1 VEMGVVQAQRTLV
14 KSVPELWAQLTD
26 AEQLGGL
33 LDAAF
38 GEITITRVEPE
49 SRIEWA
55 SVQANGSVEIEPSV
69 FGARVSLVAQLAE
82 VEPPPPTRRTLLDR
96 LLRRTPPPPPEP
108 TPAPLAPDDAERALT
123 TLLDEVGSPRH
134 RPFSR
139 YDRTPPPIA

>member
-1 VEMGVVQAQRTLV
+1 MGVVQAQRTLV

-26 AEQLGGL
+26 AEQLGAL

-38 GEITITRVEPE
+38 GEIAITRVEPE

-55 SVQANGSVEIEPSV
+55 GARASGSVEIEPSV
-69 FGARVSLVAQLAE
+69 FGARVSLVAELAP
-82 VEPPPPTRRTLLDR
+82 VDLPPAPRRSLLDR
-96 LLRRTPPPPPEP
+96 LLRRRPAPPPEP
-108 TPAPLAPDDAERALT
+108 SPQLAPDDAERALT